1 MKAITI
7 PFAGTVG
14 PVVARPHLALIGA
27 ALIGFAAGW
36 GAGRIGLGL
45 TTALR
50 LLAPPSGPASSEL
63 LPPSSWSPRVFD
75 DVRDT
80 RPPDAGEPAVR
91 PRHPK
96 P

>member
-14 PVVARPHLALIGA
+14 PALARPHLALIGA
-27 ALIGFAAGW
+27 ALIGFVAGW
-36 GAGRIGLGL
+36 GAGRIDLGL

-50 LLAPPSGPASSEL
+50 LLAPPSAPVSSGV

-75 DVRDT
+75 DVRDM
-80 RPPDAGEPAVR
+80 RPPGAGEPAIY
-91 PRHPK
+91 PRHPE